1 MEIHL
6 KILGYLFVI
15 LAFFHAFFPKYFNW
29 KQELNQISLINKQMM
44 EVHTFFVALIVFGIG
59 LLNIFCTNELINSI
73 LGRDICL
80 GLFVFWFIRLLFQF
94 FVYSSKLW
102 RGKQFETI
110 MHIIFS
116 LFWTYCCWI
125 YFMVWQNNC

>member
-15 LAFFHAFFPKYFNW
+15 LAFFHAFFPKYFDW
-29 KQELNQISLINKQMM
+29 KQELSQISLINKQMM

-102 RGKQFETI
+102 RGKRFETA

-116 LFWTYCCWI
+116 IFWVYCTWV